1 MKAESVKARLKNLA
15 DRTGKTF
22 QEELVYYGLERT
34 VYRLSVSKYADQFVL
49 KGGIFLYALFN
60 GEFVRATSDIDLLA
74 LKLSNDLGEMRQ
86 VFQIFFL

>member
-34 VYRLSVSKYADQFVL
+34 VYRLSISKYAEHFVL
-49 KGGIFLYALFN
+49 KGENFLYK
-60 GEFVRATSDIDLLA
+60 G
-74 LKLSNDLGEMRQ
+74 
-86 VFQIFFL
+86 